1 MTANY
6 EIGSGTSAISMGTW
20 TLNNCNNMV
29 YTIANSNFPATVTK
43 MIGGTTTAPVLD
55 VTATDV
61 TLNGNTYTLDYVGT
75 DGSTTAT
82 LSVSVV
88 FTTPC

>member
-29 YTIANSNFPATVTK
+29 YTIANSDFPTAVTTA
-43 MIGGTTTAPVLD
+43 ISTTTAPMLD

-82 LSVSVV
+82 L
-88 FTTPC
+88 

>member
-1 MTANY
+1 
-6 EIGSGTSAISMGTW
+6 MGTW

-29 YTIANSNFPATVTK
+29 YTIANSDFPNTVTTA
-43 MIGGTTTAPVLD
+43 IGTTTAPVLD

-82 LSVSVV
+82 L
-88 FTTPC
+88 